1 MTISPHQFVRDMR
14 DAGIGM
20 VTGVPD
26 SLLKEF
32 CSALAMSDLQQQHIT
47 APNEGAATAL
57 AMGHYLA
64 QRKPALVYMQNS
76 GLGNAIN
83 PITSLA
89 CQSIYAIPMALLIGW
104 RGEIDPN
111 GEQVNDE
118 PQHRM
123 QGAITIEQ
131 LALLDIPFQVIDGK
145 SDSKATLNW
154 AVQTALTQCRPVALV
169 VRKGSFAEAQAAPMR
184 TEAFSLRRE
193 QALEC
198 LLQHAPA
205 DSPLVVTTG
214 MASREVFEIRTRRQQ
229 THGSDFL
236 VVGGMGHALMIAT
249 GIARSMPERKVLC
262 IDGDGALL
270 MHTGALSISGA
281 QTNLVHIVL
290 NNAAHDSVGGQPT
303 SYGDLPLSPVAQA
316 FGYGSVLTVDNERSL
331 ADALAGSLA
340 TPRSAFIEVMC
351 RRGNRPDLGR
361 PNSTP
366 IENRDAFMRFLNA
379 E

>member
-1 MTISPHQFVRDMR
+1 
-14 DAGIGM
+14 
-20 VTGVPD
+20 
-26 SLLKEF
+26 
-32 CSALAMSDLQQQHIT
+32 
-47 APNEGAATAL
+47 
-57 AMGHYLA
+57 
-64 QRKPALVYMQNS
+64 
-76 GLGNAIN
+76 
-83 PITSLA
+83 
-89 CQSIYAIPMALLIGW
+89 
-104 RGEIDPN
+104 
-111 GEQVNDE
+111 
-118 PQHRM
+118 
-123 QGAITIEQ
+123 
-131 LALLDIPFQVIDGK
+131 
-145 SDSKATLNW
+145 
-154 AVQTALTQCRPVALV
+154 
-169 VRKGSFAEAQAAPMR
+169 MR

-198 LLQHAPA
+198 LLQHSPA

-214 MASREVFEIRTRRQQ
+214 MASREVFEIRKRRQQ

-270 MHTGALSISGA
+270 MHTGSLSISGA

-331 ADALAGSLA
+331 VDALSGCLA

-361 PNSTP
+361 PDSTP
-366 IENRDAFMRFLNA
+366 IENRDAFMRFLNS